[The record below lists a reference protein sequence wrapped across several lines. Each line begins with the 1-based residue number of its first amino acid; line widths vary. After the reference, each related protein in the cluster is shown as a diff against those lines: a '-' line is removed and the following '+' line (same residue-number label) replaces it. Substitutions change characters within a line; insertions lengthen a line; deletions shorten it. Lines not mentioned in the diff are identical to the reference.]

1 MKNIVVGIDFSD
13 NSINSMK
20 HAVAISLKTD
30 GKLHLVWVK
39 TPGATKGL
47 GIDSIND
54 FTKKAN
60 QKLEQLAKDCKA
72 EAPNSEVQI
81 VILEGKTFEVLPQY
95 ASNLEEALIVIGT
108 HGISGFEEKFLG
120 SNAFKLVCASTV
132 PILILRGG
140 IQIHR
145 DLTQILVPIDIS
157 FETLQ
162 KIKPAV
168 AFAKS
173 FGAKILL
180 VGFHLSKDKEG
191 KHVVEVQCGH
201 AAKLCLNANVRH
213 DVEICEY
220 ENEINDAVVQYAE
233 KKDVNLMVIMREAE
247 GGGLFI
253 KNTVQQLLI
262 TTPMP
267 LLTIPNINHFSITK

>member
-1 MKNIVVGIDFSD
+1 MKNIVVGIDFSN

-20 HAVAISLKTD
+20 HAVAISLKTG

-39 TPGATKGL
+39 TPGAAKGL
-47 GIDSIND
+47 GKGSIDD
-54 FTKKAN
+54 FTKEAN
-60 QKLEQLAKDCKA
+60 RKLELLAKECRA
-72 EAPNSEVQI
+72 ETPNSEVQV

-95 ASNLEEALIVIGT
+95 AANLESALIVIGT
-108 HGISGFEEKFLG
+108 HGISGFEEQFLG

-132 PILILRGG
+132 PILILREG
-140 IQIHR
+140 IQINR
-145 DLTQILVPIDIS
+145 DLTQILAPIDIS

-162 KIKPAV
+162 KVKPAI
-168 AFAKS
+168 AFAKA

-180 VGFHLSKDKEG
+180 EGFHLHKDKEG

-213 DVEICEY
+213 DIEIREY
-220 ENEINDAVVQYAE
+220 ENAINDAVIQCAE
-233 KKDVNLMVIMREAE
+233 QKDVNLMVIMRESE
-247 GGGLFI
+247 SGGLFI

-267 LLTIPNINHFSITK
+267 LLTIPNVNHFSITK